1 MPGRKTLSAIGLK
14 RRKEKRNNRRKKMQ
28 TEMIFNLPRPADL
41 FKPGT
46 QDYRLYERLL
56 AAPITNAQIID
67 DLRIFSYTRRLSDLR
82 EKGINIKTTRIKKSL
97 FQYEIERN

>member
-1 MPGRKTLSAIGLK
+1 
-14 RRKEKRNNRRKKMQ
+14 MQ
-28 TEMIFNLPRPADL
+28 AEQAEMNFSLPRPVDL

-67 DLRIFSYTRRLSDLR
+67 ELRIFSYTRRLSDLR
-82 EKGINIKTTRIKKSL
+82 EKGINVKATRVRESL
-97 FQYEIERN
+97 FKYEIGRN

>member
-1 MPGRKTLSAIGLK
+1 VLQH
-14 RRKEKRNNRRKKMQ
+14 RRRRSEKEKRTGRRMQ
-28 TEMIFNLPRPADL
+28 AELNFSLPRPVDL

-67 DLRIFSYTRRLSDLR
+67 ELRIFSYTRRLSDLR
-82 EKGINIKTTRIKKSL
+82 EKGINVKATRVRESL
-97 FQYEIERN
+97 FKYEIGRN